1 MKKEKIIICK
11 KCENTYNKKIKRCPN
26 CGAIN
31 KKLLFKRIRRLVS
44 LLLIVAIGFLGFTLL
59 NKDEDKNIDV
69 DVNDNIHKI
78 EDNNENQNNKNQNN
92 EIPDVDNTDPIV
104 PETPDNTEQNDKIT
118 EDSTDNN
125 DNFTIENN
133 ENNKSSLDRSNS
145 VAQEVNLPSGKYT
158 VGNEIQIGRYVCTLA
173 EGTGTITIYDENNEM
188 LFCEIIGSDDNFQ
201 GVSSLTVDLKYDYVI
216 DINSDNLSFI
226 PVGTEKKDVLSAG
239 NWITGMDIDEGTY
252 ALSGDTTNGSIII
265 NRFGGEQEI
274 LDLNSN
280 NKIKL
285 EDNDEILIFGIDE
298 VVFNSV

>member
-11 KCENTYNKKIKRCPN
+11 QCENTYNNKIKRCPN
-26 CGAIN
+26 CGTIN

-44 LLLIVAIGFLGFTLL
+44 LLLIVALGFSGFVLL
-59 NKDEDKNIDV
+59 NKDDDKKIDV
-69 DVNDNIHKI
+69 DINDNIQKI
-78 EDNNENQNNKNQNN
+78 EDNDENQNTEIPDIDNIDPTTPEVPDDTKQNN
-92 EIPDVDNTDPIV
+92 EVT
-104 PETPDNTEQNDKIT
+104 NDSI
-118 EDSTDNN
+118 D
-125 DNFTIENN
+125 DNFTIERND
-133 ENNKSSLDRSNS
+133 NNKSSLDRSNS
-145 VAQEVNLPSGKYT
+145 IAQEVNLPSGQYT

-226 PVGTEKKDVLSAG
+226 PVNTEKKDVLSAG

-252 ALSGDTTNGSIII
+252 VLSGNTTNGSIII
-265 NRFGGEQEI
+265 NRSSGEQEI

-280 NKIKL
+280 NKVKL

-298 VVFNSV
+298 IAFSKV

>member
-11 KCENTYNKKIKRCPN
+11 QCENTYNNKIKRCPN
-26 CGAIN
+26 CGTIN

-44 LLLIVAIGFLGFTLL
+44 LLLIVALGFSGYVLL
-59 NKDEDKNIDV
+59 N
-69 DVNDNIHKI
+69 NDNIQKI
-78 EDNNENQNNKNQNN
+78 EDNDENQNT
-92 EIPDVDNTDPIV
+92 EIPDIDNTDPATPEV
-104 PETPDNTEQNDKIT
+104 PDDTKQNNEVIDN
-118 EDSTDNN
+118 STD
-125 DNFTIENN
+125 DNFTIERND
-133 ENNKSSLDRSNS
+133 NNKSSLDRSNS
-145 VAQEVNLPSGKYT
+145 IAQEVNLPSGQYT

-265 NRFGGEQEI
+265 NHFGGEQEI

-280 NKIKL
+280 NKVKL

-298 VVFNSV
+298 VVFSKV

>member
-11 KCENTYNKKIKRCPN
+11 QCENTYNNKIKRCPN
-26 CGAIN
+26 CGTIN

-44 LLLIVAIGFLGFTLL
+44 LLLIVALGFLGFTLL
-59 NKDEDKNIDV
+59 NEDKKIDV
-69 DVNDNIHKI
+69 DINDNIQKI
-78 EDNNENQNNKNQNN
+78 EDNDENQNTEIPDIDNADPTIPEVPDDTKQNN
-92 EIPDVDNTDPIV
+92 EAIDN
-104 PETPDNTEQNDKIT
+104 
-118 EDSTDNN
+118 STD
-125 DNFTIENN
+125 DNFTIERND
-133 ENNKSSLDRSNS
+133 NNKSSLDRSNS
-145 VAQEVNLPSGKYT
+145 IAQEVNLPSGKYT

-226 PVGTEKKDVLSAG
+226 PVNTEKKDVLGAG
-239 NWITGMDIDEGTY
+239 NWIVGMDIDEGTY
-252 ALSGDTTNGSIII
+252 VLSGNTTNGSIII
-265 NRFGGEQEI
+265 NRSSGEQEI

-280 NKIKL
+280 NKVKL

-298 VVFNSV
+298 VAFSKV

>member
-1 MKKEKIIICK
+1 MKKEKITICK
-11 KCENTYNKKIKRCPN
+11 KCENTYNKKFKRCPN
-26 CGAIN
+26 CGTIN

-44 LLLIVAIGFLGFTLL
+44 LLLIVALGFVGYVLL
-59 NKDEDKNIDV
+59 DKDKRIDV
-69 DVNDNIHKI
+69 DINDNIQKI
-78 EDNNENQNNKNQNN
+78 EDNDENQNT
-92 EIPDVDNTDPIV
+92 EIPDIDNTDPTTPEV
-104 PETPDNTEQNDKIT
+104 PDDTKQNNEVTD
-118 EDSTDNN
+118 DSTD
-125 DNFTIENN
+125 DNFTIERND
-133 ENNKSSLDRSNS
+133 NNKSSLDRSNS
-145 VAQEVNLPSGKYT
+145 IAQEVNLPSGQYT

-239 NWITGMDIDEGTY
+239 NWIVGMDIDEGTY
-252 ALSGDTTNGSIII
+252 VLSGDTTNGSIII
-265 NRFGGEQEI
+265 NRSDGEQEI

-280 NKIKL
+280 NKVKL

-298 VVFNSV
+298 IAFSKV

>member
-1 MKKEKIIICK
+1 MKKEKITICK
-11 KCENTYNKKIKRCPN
+11 KCENTYNKKFKRCPN
-26 CGAIN
+26 CGTIN

-44 LLLIVAIGFLGFTLL
+44 LLLIVALGFAGYVLL
-59 NKDEDKNIDV
+59 DKDEDKRIDV
-69 DVNDNIHKI
+69 DINDNIQKI
-78 EDNNENQNNKNQNN
+78 EDSDENQNT
-92 EIPDVDNTDPIV
+92 EIPDIDNTDPTTPEV
-104 PETPDNTEQNDKIT
+104 PDDTKQNNEAIDN
-118 EDSTDNN
+118 STD
-125 DNFTIENN
+125 DNFTIERND
-133 ENNKSSLDRSNS
+133 NNKSSLDRSNS
-145 VAQEVNLPSGKYT
+145 IAQEVNLPSGQYT

-239 NWITGMDIDEGTY
+239 NWIVGMDIDEGTY
-252 ALSGDTTNGSIII
+252 VLSGDTINGSIII
-265 NRFGGEQEI
+265 NRSGGEQEI

-280 NKIKL
+280 NKVKL

-298 VVFNSV
+298 VAFSKV

>member
-11 KCENTYNKKIKRCPN
+11 KCENTYNNKIKRCPN
-26 CGAIN
+26 CGTIN

-59 NKDEDKNIDV
+59 NEDEDKNIDV
-69 DVNDNIHKI
+69 DINDNIQKI
-78 EDNNENQNNKNQNN
+78 EDNNENQNT
-92 EIPDVDNTDPIV
+92 EIPDIDNTDPTT
-104 PETPDNTEQNDKIT
+104 PETPDDTEQNDKIT

-133 ENNKSSLDRSNS
+133 KSSLDRSNS
-145 VAQEVNLPSGKYT
+145 IAQEVNLPSGKYT

-173 EGTGTITIYDENNEM
+173 EGTGTITIHNENNEM

-226 PVGTEKKDVLSAG
+226 PVNTEKKDVLSAG
-239 NWITGMDIDEGTY
+239 NWIVGMDIDEGTY
-252 ALSGDTTNGSIII
+252 VLSGDTTNGSIIVSRS
-265 NRFGGEQEI
+265 NGEQEI
-274 LDLNSN
+274 LDLNANS
-280 NKIKL
+280 KVKL

-298 VVFNSV
+298 VVFSKV

>member
-11 KCENTYNKKIKRCPN
+11 NCENTYNNKIKRCPN
-26 CGAIN
+26 CGIIN

-44 LLLIVAIGFLGFTLL
+44 LLLIVALGFLGYALL
-59 NKDEDKNIDV
+59 NKDEDKKIDV
-69 DVNDNIHKI
+69 DINDNIQKI
-78 EDNNENQNNKNQNN
+78 EDNDENQNTEIPDIDNTDSTTPEVPDDTKQNN
-92 EIPDVDNTDPIV
+92 EVT
-104 PETPDNTEQNDKIT
+104 NDSI
-118 EDSTDNN
+118 D
-125 DNFTIENN
+125 DNFTIERND
-133 ENNKSSLDRSNS
+133 NNKSSLDRSNS
-145 VAQEVNLPSGKYT
+145 IAQEVNLPSGQYT

-226 PVGTEKKDVLSAG
+226 PVNTEKKDVLSAG

-252 ALSGDTTNGSIII
+252 MLSGDTTNGSIII
-265 NRFGGEQEI
+265 NRSSGEQEI
-274 LDLNSN
+274 LDLNANS
-280 NKIKL
+280 KVKL

-298 VVFNSV
+298 VVFSKV

>member
-11 KCENTYNKKIKRCPN
+11 QCENTYNNKIKRCPN
-26 CGAIN
+26 CGTVN

-44 LLLIVAIGFLGFTLL
+44 LLLIVALGFVGYALL

-69 DVNDNIHKI
+69 DINDNIQKI
-78 EDNNENQNNKNQNN
+78 EDNNENQNDK
-92 EIPDVDNTDPIV
+92 IPDIDNADHTI
-104 PETPDNTEQNDKIT
+104 PEAPDDTKQNDEVT
-118 EDSTDNN
+118 DDSIN
-125 DNFTIENN
+125 DNFTIERND
-133 ENNKSSLDRSNS
+133 NNKSSLDRSNS
-145 VAQEVNLPSGKYT
+145 IAQEVNLPSGQYT

-226 PVGTEKKDVLSAG
+226 PVNTEKKDVLSAG
-239 NWITGMDIDEGTY
+239 NWIVGMDIDEGTY
-252 ALSGDTTNGSIII
+252 ALSGDTANGSIII
-265 NRFGGEQEI
+265 NRSGGEQEI

-280 NKIKL
+280 NKVKL

-298 VVFNSV
+298 IAFSKV

>member
-11 KCENTYNKKIKRCPN
+11 NCENTYNNKIKRCPN
-26 CGAIN
+26 CGTIN

-44 LLLIVAIGFLGFTLL
+44 LLLIVALGFLGYVLL
-59 NKDEDKNIDV
+59 NKDDDKKIDV
-69 DVNDNIHKI
+69 DINDNIQKI
-78 EDNNENQNNKNQNN
+78 EDNDEN
-92 EIPDVDNTDPIV
+92 
-104 PETPDNTEQNDKIT
+104 QNDKIPDIDNADPT
-118 EDSTDNN
+118 IPEVPDDTKRNDEVTDDSTD

-145 VAQEVNLPSGKYT
+145 IAQEVNLPSGQYT

-226 PVGTEKKDVLSAG
+226 PVNTEKKDVLSAG
-239 NWITGMDIDEGTY
+239 NWIVGIDIDEGTY
-252 ALSGDTTNGSIII
+252 VLSGDTANGSIIVSHPD
-265 NRFGGEQEI
+265 GEQEI

-280 NKIKL
+280 NKVKL

-298 VVFNSV
+298 VVFSKV

>member
-11 KCENTYNKKIKRCPN
+11 KCENTYNNKIKRCPN
-26 CGAIN
+26 CGTIN

-44 LLLIVAIGFLGFTLL
+44 LLLIVALGFLGYALL

-69 DVNDNIHKI
+69 DINDNIQKI
-78 EDNNENQNNKNQNN
+78 EDNDENQNN
-92 EIPDVDNTDPIV
+92 EIPDIDNTDPTTPEV
-104 PETPDNTEQNDKIT
+104 PDDTKQNNEVTD
-118 EDSTDNN
+118 DSIN

-145 VAQEVNLPSGKYT
+145 IAQEVNLPSGQYT

-173 EGTGTITIYDENNEM
+173 EGTGTITIYNENNEM

-226 PVGTEKKDVLSAG
+226 PVNTEKKDVLSAG
-239 NWITGMDIDEGTY
+239 NWIVGMDIDEGTY
-252 ALSGDTTNGSIII
+252 VLSGDTTNGSIIVSHP
-265 NRFGGEQEI
+265 NGEQEI
-274 LDLNSN
+274 LDLNANS
-280 NKIKL
+280 KIKL
-285 EDNDEILIFGIDE
+285 EENDEILIFGIDE
-298 VVFNSV
+298 VVFSKV

>member
-11 KCENTYNKKIKRCPN
+11 NCENTYNNKIKRCPN
-26 CGAIN
+26 CGTIN

-44 LLLIVAIGFLGFTLL
+44 LLLIVALGFLGYALL
-59 NKDEDKNIDV
+59 NKDEDKKIDV
-69 DVNDNIHKI
+69 DINDNIQKI
-78 EDNNENQNNKNQNN
+78 EDNDENQNTEIPDIDNTDSTTPEVPDDTKQNN
-92 EIPDVDNTDPIV
+92 EVT
-104 PETPDNTEQNDKIT
+104 NDSI
-118 EDSTDNN
+118 D
-125 DNFTIENN
+125 DNFTIERND
-133 ENNKSSLDRSNS
+133 NNKSSLDRSNS
-145 VAQEVNLPSGKYT
+145 IAQEVNLPSGQYT

-226 PVGTEKKDVLSAG
+226 PVNTEKKDVLSAG

-265 NRFGGEQEI
+265 NRSGGEQEI
-274 LDLNSN
+274 LDSNSN
-280 NKIKL
+280 NKVKL

-298 VVFNSV
+298 VVFSKV

>member
-11 KCENTYNKKIKRCPN
+11 KCENTYNNKIKRCPN
-26 CGAIN
+26 CGTIN

-44 LLLIVAIGFLGFTLL
+44 LLLIVALGFLGYALL
-59 NKDEDKNIDV
+59 NKDEDKKIDV
-69 DVNDNIHKI
+69 DINDNIQKI
-78 EDNNENQNNKNQNN
+78 EDNDENQNT
-92 EIPDVDNTDPIV
+92 EIPDIDNTDPTTPEV
-104 PETPDNTEQNDKIT
+104 PDDTKQNNEVT
-118 EDSTDNN
+118 NDSID
-125 DNFTIENN
+125 DNFTIERND
-133 ENNKSSLDRSNS
+133 NNKSSLDRSNS
-145 VAQEVNLPSGKYT
+145 IAQEVNLPSGQYT

-226 PVGTEKKDVLSAG
+226 PVNTEKKDVLSAG

-252 ALSGDTTNGSIII
+252 VLSGNTTNGSIII
-265 NRFGGEQEI
+265 NRSSGEQEI

-280 NKIKL
+280 NKVKL

-298 VVFNSV
+298 IAFSKV

>member
-11 KCENTYNKKIKRCPN
+11 QCENTYNNKIKRCPN
-26 CGAIN
+26 CGTIN

-44 LLLIVAIGFLGFTLL
+44 LLLIVALGFLGYALL
-59 NKDEDKNIDV
+59 NKDEDKKIDV
-69 DVNDNIHKI
+69 DINDNIQKI
-78 EDNNENQNNKNQNN
+78 EDNDENQNT
-92 EIPDVDNTDPIV
+92 EIPDIDNTDPTTPEV
-104 PETPDNTEQNDKIT
+104 PDDTKQNNEVTDN
-118 EDSTDNN
+118 STD
-125 DNFTIENN
+125 DNFTIERND
-133 ENNKSSLDRSNS
+133 NNKSSLDRSNS
-145 VAQEVNLPSGKYT
+145 IAQEVNLPSGQYT

-226 PVGTEKKDVLSAG
+226 PVNTEKKDVLSAG

-252 ALSGDTTNGSIII
+252 VLSGNTTNGSIII
-265 NRFGGEQEI
+265 NRADGEQEI

-280 NKIKL
+280 SKVKL

-298 VVFNSV
+298 IAFSKV

>member
-11 KCENTYNKKIKRCPN
+11 KCENTYNNKIKRCPN
-26 CGAIN
+26 CGTIN

-44 LLLIVAIGFLGFTLL
+44 LLLIVALGFLGYALL
-59 NKDEDKNIDV
+59 NKDEDKKIDV
-69 DVNDNIHKI
+69 DINDNIQKI
-78 EDNNENQNNKNQNN
+78 EDNDENQNT
-92 EIPDVDNTDPIV
+92 EIPDIDNTDPTIPEV
-104 PETPDNTEQNDKIT
+104 PDDTKQNDEVT
-118 EDSTDNN
+118 DNSTD
-125 DNFTIENN
+125 DNFSIERND
-133 ENNKSSLDRSNS
+133 NNKSSLDRSNS
-145 VAQEVNLPSGKYT
+145 IAQEVNLPSGQYT

-201 GVSSLTVDLKYDYVI
+201 GVSSLTIDLKYNYVI

-252 ALSGDTTNGSIII
+252 VLSGNTTNGSIII
-265 NRFGGEQEI
+265 NRADGEQEI

-280 NKIKL
+280 NKVKL

-298 VVFNSV
+298 IAFSKV